1 MLGKDLSEALSSI
14 ADDKIEA
21 AANMTPVRHQRPTW
35 VRFAACAAVLAILI
49 GAVLFWPGSV
59 TDGNGEIIAV
69 PGIMKAYACDLETTS
84 ENEVQEHIFSE
95 DTFLWR
101 AVWAASIQ
109 DGDKPT
115 PHFGRPITFEMPKD
129 YYGAAQIT
137 FEISSN
143 TEGFCK
149 KSTLKNGEAFYL
161 TKQVDVR
168 TKIRLVQE
176 MSDKDFFLDVLIY
189 ADGRIVGYGVMNFY
203 MHPDGYC
210 YAYKCATVCFP
221 TINGECQDV
230 SEEYVWQRIEEYK
243 KTQPE
248 NQGAEFF
255 QKLHETV

>member
-1 MLGKDLSEALSSI
+1 MLGKDLSEALSGI
-14 ADDKIEA
+14 AEDKIEA
-21 AANMTPVRHQRPTW
+21 AANLAPAHRRPLW
-35 VRFAACAAVLAILI
+35 IRAAACAAVLAILI
-49 GAVLFWPGSV
+49 GAVLFWPG
-59 TDGNGEIIAV
+59 TLTGDGGQIIAV
-69 PGIMKAYACDLETTS
+69 PGVLKVYACDLEATP

-95 DTFLWR
+95 DSFLWR

-109 DGDKPT
+109 DGDETT

-129 YYGAAQIT
+129 YYGSAEIT
-137 FEISSN
+137 FEISST

-149 KSTLKNGEAFYL
+149 KTVLKNGEAFYL

-168 TKIRLVQE
+168 TKIRLMQE
-176 MSDKDFFLDVLIY
+176 MGDKDLFLDVLIY
-189 ADGRIVGYGVMNFY
+189 ADGRIVGYAVMNFY

-221 TINGECQDV
+221 MINGEYQDV

-255 QKLHETV
+255 QKLHKNE

>member
-1 MLGKDLSEALSSI
+1 MLGKDLSEALGGI

-21 AANMTPVRHQRPTW
+21 AANMTPAHRRPLW
-35 VRFAACAAVLAILI
+35 IRAAACVAVLAILV
-49 GAVLFWPGSV
+49 GAVLFWPG
-59 TDGNGEIIAV
+59 TLTGDGGQIIAV
-69 PGIMKAYACDLETTS
+69 PGVLKVYACDLEATP

-95 DTFLWR
+95 DVFLWR

-109 DGDKPT
+109 DGDETT

-129 YYGAAQIT
+129 YYGSAEIT
-137 FEISSN
+137 FEISST

-149 KSTLKNGEAFYL
+149 KTVLKNGEAFYL

-168 TKIRLVQE
+168 TKIRLMQE
-176 MSDKDFFLDVLIY
+176 MGDKDLFLDVLIY
-189 ADGRIVGYGVMNFY
+189 ADGRIVGYAVMNFY

-221 TINGECQDV
+221 MVNGECQDV

-248 NQGAEFF
+248 NQGADFF
-255 QKLHETV
+255 QKLHENE

>member
-1 MLGKDLSEALSSI
+1 MLGKDLSEALGGI
-14 ADDKIEA
+14 AEDKIEA
-21 AANMTPVRHQRPTW
+21 AANMTPAHRRPLW
-35 VRFAACAAVLAILI
+35 IRAAACAAVLAILI
-49 GAVLFWPGSV
+49 GAVLFWPGSL
-59 TDGNGEIIAV
+59 TGDGGQIIAV
-69 PGIMKAYACDLETTS
+69 PGVLRVYACDLEATP

-95 DTFLWR
+95 DVFLWR

-109 DGDKPT
+109 DGDETT

-129 YYGAAQIT
+129 YYGSAEIT
-137 FEISSN
+137 FEISST

-149 KSTLKNGEAFYL
+149 KTVLKNGEAFYL

-168 TKIRLVQE
+168 TKIRLMQE
-176 MSDKDFFLDVLIY
+176 MGDKDLFLDVLIY
-189 ADGRIVGYGVMNFY
+189 ADGRIVGYAVMNFY

-221 TINGECQDV
+221 MINGECQDV

-255 QKLHETV
+255 QKLHENE

>member
-1 MLGKDLSEALSSI
+1 MLGKDLSEALSGI

-21 AANMTPVRHQRPTW
+21 AAQVAPESHRPLW
-35 VRFAACAAVLAILI
+35 VRAAACAAVLAILI
-49 GAVLFWPGSV
+49 GAVLFWPG
-59 TDGNGEIIAV
+59 TLTGDGGQIIAV
-69 PGIMKAYACDLETTS
+69 PGVLKVYACDLEATP

-95 DTFLWR
+95 DVFLWR

-109 DGDKPT
+109 DGDETT

-129 YYGAAQIT
+129 YYGSAEIT
-137 FEISSN
+137 FEISST

-149 KSTLKNGEAFYL
+149 KTVLKNGEAFYL

-168 TKIRLVQE
+168 TKIRLMQE
-176 MSDKDFFLDVLIY
+176 MGDKDLFLHVLIY
-189 ADGRIVGYGVMNFY
+189 ADGRIVGYAVMNFY

-221 TINGECQDV
+221 MINGECQDV
-230 SEEYVWQRIEEYK
+230 SEEYVWQRMDEYK
-243 KTQPE
+243 STQPD

-255 QKLHETV
+255 KKLHENV